1 MPTAVAPPRDG
12 RIVRELFS
20 LAILAAAAWAI
31 LSLASLSL
39 AWRPNL
45 GGPLGA
51 ILAQSLTGWFG
62 YQAAVVVILA
72 AILGWRAWAA
82 QGSIALIREAA
93 GGAIVVAAL
102 SAMAGFIDSPGVAM
116 GGAVGSAL
124 AAALGA
130 YVNVGGGYIVAMLAL
145 VGGLALMLRRAPTDL
160 LAALAGAA
168 WRGGRRAGDRV
179 DDSAAAAGL
188 WGHGAVAPR
197 LDIAIVTQAAAR
209 DLDPRA
215 AAINGVR
222 GDPPLVRR
230 AEIAKPAAREKSDK
244 PPKPSA
250 RSAGGFKLPPL
261 ALLDTP
267 PLEHSHVDESALEG
281 SARVLEQKLA
291 DFGVAGRVVEVQ
303 PGPVVTMYKFEPGSG
318 IKVSQIVN
326 LADDLSMAL
335 RAATVRIQAPVPGE
349 AVVGIEVP
357 NRKREK
363 VYLREILE
371 ADEFVAA
378 QSHLTI
384 ALGKDIAGHPAAADL
399 ATMPHLLI
407 AGATGTGKSVSIHTM
422 IASILFSAT
431 ADDVRFILIDP
442 KMLELSVYDALPHLL
457 VPVVVDPEKAAAALL
472 WATQEM
478 EGRYRVMR
486 ELGVRNI
493 DGYNRTIGQ
502 GGELVELKRGTIADN
517 QGDSEDWQDTPVK
530 HRKLPKIVI
539 VIDELADL
547 LLAEGKTVERD
558 ITRLAQKARAAGI
571 HLILA
576 TQRPSVDVLTGLI
589 KANLP
594 ARISLQV
601 TSRVDSRTI
610 LDSIGAERLL
620 GAGDMLFM
628 PPGTAKLRR
637 LHGPFVSET
646 EIRKVCEFIRAQG
659 APDYQ
664 MEILE
669 TAVAGEGDSGGPD
682 GDRDEHYD
690 EAVRIVMETNQAS
703 ISMIQRRLRIGY
715 NRAAR
720 MVEQMERE
728 GLVLPADGARPREV
742 RMRGAS

>member
-1 MPTAVAPPRDG
+1 MAPREA
-12 RIVRELFS
+12 RIARELAA
-20 LAILAAAAWAI
+20 LVLVAIAAWVT
-31 LSLASLSL
+31 LSLVSDSLDL
-39 AWRPNL
+39 RPNR

-51 ILAQSLTGWFG
+51 ALAAQLTGAIG
-62 YQAAVVVILA
+62 YQAFLVAIMTVVIARRVWAPVGWRAIARGTAGGAVVILSSERGGRFLGA
-72 AILGWRAWAA
+72 AAY
-82 QGSIALIREAA
+82 
-93 GGAIVVAAL
+93 GGRI
-102 SAMAGFIDSPGVAM
+102 I
-116 GGAVGSAL
+116 GAAL
-124 AAALGA
+124 AADLGA
-130 YVNVGGGYIVAMLAL
+130 YVSFGGGYIVVVLTL
-145 VGGLALMLRRAPTDL
+145 VGGLALMFGRAPTDL
-160 LAALAGAA
+160 IAALTGAA
-168 WRGGRRAGDRV
+168 RGGSRKPGRDV
-179 DDSAAAAGL
+179 SADVPGL
-188 WGHGAVAPR
+188 ADTRTADGAFAPPREPIRFTAPVAP
-197 LDIAIVTQAAAR
+197 
-209 DLDPRA
+209 
-215 AAINGVR
+215 INGSR
-222 GDPPLVRR
+222 PEAPLVRK
-230 AEIAKPAAREKSDK
+230 AEISKPGPRDQ
-244 PPKPSA
+244 PPKASA
-250 RSAGGFKLPPL
+250 RGKGGYKLPPV

-267 PLEHSHVDESALEG
+267 PLEHSQVDEAALER

-303 PGPVVTMYKFEPGSG
+303 PGPVVTMYKLEPGSG

-363 VYLREILE
+363 IYLREILE
-371 ADEFVAA
+371 AEEFGAA

-384 ALGKDIAGHPAAADL
+384 ALGKDITGRPLAADL

-422 IASILFSAT
+422 ISSVLFNAT

-442 KMLELSVYDALPHLL
+442 KMLELSVYEGIPHLL

-478 EGRYRVMR
+478 EGRYRMMR
-486 ELGVRNI
+486 ELAVRNI
-493 DGYNRTIGQ
+493 DGYNRAIGS
-502 GGELVELKRGTIADN
+502 GGELVELKRGYAAAN
-517 QGDSEDWQDTPVK
+517 VGEGEDWIDTPVK
-530 HRKLPKIVI
+530 HRRLPKIVI

-547 LLAEGKTVERD
+547 LLSEGKTVERD

-637 LHGPFVSET
+637 LHGPFVSEI
-646 EIRKVCEFIRAQG
+646 EIRQVCDFLRAQG
-659 APDYQ
+659 APDYR

-669 TAVAGEGDSGGPD
+669 TTAPGEADNGEEG
-682 GDRDEHYD
+682 GDRDELYD
-690 EAVRIVMETNQAS
+690 EAVQIVIDTNQAS